1 MKNRKIAIIDQ
12 DMKAIRE
19 LKEILSFCGYT
30 PVPVIDSLLAVNTI
44 IKSNLDL
51 ILMDL
56 RMPRQRGF
64 EITYTINRVCETKG
78 VPIIAISDS
87 HKDEFRGLLEF
98 RGINRWIKKP
108 FQPLNLIWAI
118 ENEIEH
124 GNQWNKGNR
133 LAEAGIPV

>member
-1 MKNRKIAIIDQ
+1 MKNRKIAIIDK
-12 DMKAIRE
+12 DIKAIGE

-44 IKSNLDL
+44 IQNDPDL

-56 RMPRQRGF
+56 RIPRQSGF
-64 EITYTINRVCETKG
+64 EISYTINRVCETKM

-87 HKDEFRGLLEF
+87 HKDEFRGLLNF
-98 RGINRWIKKP
+98 RGIKGWLKKP

-118 ENEIEH
+118 ENTIEK
-124 GNQWNKGNR
+124 NESINCD
-133 LAEAGIPV
+133 LTFM